1 MVFEKLK
8 EIIALQLDIDAETLT
23 LDTKILEDLGTDS
36 LDVVEMLMSVE
47 DEFDVEIPDEKIE
60 DLKTIGDVVDYIQ
73 DHMDQ

>member
-8 EIIALQLDIDAETLT
+8 EIIALQLDIDAESLT
-23 LDTKILEDLGTDS
+23 LDTKIIEDLGTDS

-47 DEFDVEIPDEKIE
+47 DEFEVEIPEEKIE

-73 DHMDQ
+73 DRMDM

>member
-8 EIIALQLDIDAETLT
+8 EIIALQLDIDAESLT
-23 LDTKILEDLGTDS
+23 LDTKIIEDLGTDS

-47 DEFDVEIPDEKIE
+47 DEFEVEIPEEEIE

-73 DHMDQ
+73 DHMDM

>member
-8 EIIALQLDIDAETLT
+8 EIIALQLEIDGETLT
-23 LDTKILEDLGTDS
+23 PETKILEDLGTDS

-60 DLKTIGDVVDYIQ
+60 DLKTIGDVVEYIQ
-73 DHMDQ
+73 DHMD

>member
-8 EIIALQLDIDAETLT
+8 EIIALQLDLDAESLT
-23 LDTKILEDLGTDS
+23 LDTKIIEDLGTDS

-47 DEFDVEIPDEKIE
+47 DEFEVEIPEEKIE

-73 DHMDQ
+73 DHMDM

>member
-8 EIIALQLDIDAETLT
+8 EILSLQLDVDPESLT
-23 LDTKILEDLGTDS
+23 LETKILDDLGADS

-47 DEFDVEIPDEKIE
+47 DEFEVEIPEEKIE

-73 DHMDQ
+73 DHMDM

>member
-8 EIIALQLDIDAETLT
+8 EIIALQLEIDGETLT
-23 LDTKILEDLGTDS
+23 PETRILEDLGTDS

-60 DLKTIGDVVDYIQ
+60 DLKTIGDVVEYIQ
-73 DHMDQ
+73 DHMD